1 MNHYGD
7 HLHHEFH
14 AKMGNCYRG
23 DLKNQTHIQ
32 EQGWVHQSSL
42 SDLKSESGRIS
53 SDLTGFA
60 NEFSTKFFKI
70 GLKSDPKPTKFD

>member
-42 SDLKSESGRIS
+42 SDLKSDLGGIS
-53 SDLTGFA
+53 S
-60 NEFSTKFFKI
+60 N
-70 GLKSDPKPTKFD
+70 